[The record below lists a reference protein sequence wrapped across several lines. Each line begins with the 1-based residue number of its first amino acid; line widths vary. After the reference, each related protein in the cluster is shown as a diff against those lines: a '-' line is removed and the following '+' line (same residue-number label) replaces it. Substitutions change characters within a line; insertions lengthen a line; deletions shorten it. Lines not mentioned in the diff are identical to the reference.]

1 MPSPTVNLT
10 AKQLYQIKYH
20 VLNSRDDEDHDPL
33 LPPYEDVGYPPL
45 VRRGSLESSPPDVCN
60 WQKLTSPVH
69 LNKQNGGDV
78 GVHRWVMQSSS
89 LEPPEVKVTR
99 QKSSTEDV
107 ETLVCRAHGFY
118 PKEIE
123 AAWTRDGESL
133 EQETFRR
140 RVAPN
145 PDWTYYIWICID
157 VDPEEQGRYQCRV
170 DHAGLSQPLGLAWE
184 EPVGERQLGR
194 ARIGVWILVMAAV
207 VGAVLAVLIISFCI
221 FIFISK

>member
-1 MPSPTVNLT
+1 MMKIMILCF
-10 AKQLYQIKYH
+10 
-20 VLNSRDDEDHDPL
+20 L
-33 LPPYEDVGYPPL
+33 LM
-45 VRRGSLESSPPDVCN
+45 RM
-60 WQKLTSPVH
+60 W
-69 LNKQNGGDV
+69 
-78 GVHRWVMQSSS
+78 
-89 LEPPEVKVTR
+89 EPPEVKVTR

-194 ARIGVWILVMAAV
+194 ARIGVWILRNDEPTTPKSNPHVSITSLSEEMT
-207 VGAVLAVLIISFCI
+207 INTS
-221 FIFISK
+221 